1 MHGPPLPH
9 LEKTMDRLET
19 IEALIGGPEMTER
32 RKAAEARQKSQ
43 LAIETRDEEE
53 DFAKLVKL
61 GFVIKGRVDSVLV
74 DVELPE
80 GWRMERSQGDMRT
93 TNILDGAGNIRGF
106 SWCKGASYDYA
117 GYISLTRRLGVR
129 EDFRVAAAPDD
140 IRPQQVV
147 DQRVGYPEIAVIH
160 RFEATGEEVLA
171 RKAARAAYR
180 AGTMS
185 YEDYMATAEVA
196 HRRAIAWLAE
206 HYPDYADPRAYWE
219 TEFPVLARYR
229 EER

>member
-1 MHGPPLPH
+1 
-9 LEKTMDRLET
+9 MDRLET

-43 LAIETRDEEE
+43 LAIETRNEAE

-61 GFVIKGRVDSVLV
+61 GFVIVGRVDSVLV

-80 GWRMERSQGDMRT
+80 GWRMERSREDART
-93 TNILDGAGNIRGF
+93 TNILDANNNLRGF
-106 SWCKGASYDYA
+106 SWFKGASYDYA
-117 GYISLTRRLGVR
+117 GYISLARRLGVR
-129 EDFRVAAAPDD
+129 EDFRVAATPDD

-147 DQRVGYPEIAVIH
+147 DQRVGYPEIAVIQ

-180 AGTMS
+180 AGTVS

-196 HRRAIAWLAE
+196 QRRAIAWLAE
-206 HYPDYADPRAYWE
+206 HYPDYADPRAYWDVE
-219 TEFPVLARYR
+219 IQLIDQYR
-229 EER
+229 ETR